1 MKKFFS
7 GFLVLCLS
15 FALLTACG
23 KGGQTGKTVTA
34 GGLTFAKSY
43 SEVYSALTDAQ
54 KAIADRDKS
63 LNMSDAASSEPET
76 GGKGDGEGTFYSG
89 TNVQVAGVD
98 EGDIVKTDGT
108 YIYILRGSELIV
120 MQADGADVTDVS
132 NVFVGQDWERTTTE
146 DGRAHTQEKL
156 PLELYLVDG
165 RAVVLSSYT
174 DWTCSDTSSDE
185 LSGSG
190 NNYVTVDIYD
200 VSDPAAPTLV
210 QSLGQP
216 VGLHGEDELAALG
229 AGGVVG
235 RDERRRRDGPRE
247 RHLPER
253 QMERHRLVSCA
264 LRLKRRAAAALA
276 DHAAEVEFRAGI
288 AGAEGPGFRQQ

>member
-15 FALLTACG
+15 LALLTACG
-23 KGGQTGKTVTA
+23 KDGQTGKTVAA

-63 LNMSDAASSEPET
+63 LNMTDGASDDPES
-76 GGKGDGEGTFYSG
+76 GGKGDGEGEGTFYSG

-132 NVFVGQDWERTTTE
+132 NVFVQGASAFPYNMGYNPTGLVGALAYWSVHAIRT
-146 DGRAHTQEKL
+146 Q
-156 PLELYLVDG
+156 YLKNPG
-165 RAVVLSSYT
+165 
-174 DWTCSDTSSDE
+174 
-185 LSGSG
+185 
-190 NNYVTVDIYD
+190 
-200 VSDPAAPTLV
+200 PLV
-210 QSLGQP
+210 Q
-216 VGLHGEDELAALG
+216 A
-229 AGGVVG
+229 
-235 RDERRRRDGPRE
+235 
-247 RHLPER
+247 
-253 QMERHRLVSCA
+253 
-264 LRLKRRAAAALA
+264 
-276 DHAAEVEFRAGI
+276 
-288 AGAEGPGFRQQ
+288 